1 MGSDSAQNSGLTPE
15 AIARLVEGRQQFL
28 SFLQKRIQSKAA
40 AEDILQ
46 AAFVRSFERGG
57 SVRDEESVV
66 AWFYRVLR
74 NAIVDHYRRTG
85 AEQRAYERVLAETDD
100 SVTPTDS
107 ELFETVCACVKDLV
121 TTLKPEYAS
130 AIQRVDL
137 EGAPVKA
144 YAGEQGITPN
154 NAAVR
159 LHRAHQALKKQVTE
173 ACGTCAEHGCYRCE
187 CKAHHLRK
195 AQAAGGEAQQAGDQ
209 PRGLSEA

>member
-1 MGSDSAQNSGLTPE
+1 MDTQAVTPE
-15 AIARLVEGRQQFL
+15 IAQVLVDNHRRFL
-28 SFLQKRIQSKAA
+28 SFLERRVRSREV

-46 AAFVRSFERGG
+46 DAFVRGITKAPTMN
-57 SVRDEESVV
+57 DTESIT

>member
-1 MGSDSAQNSGLTPE
+1 MDTQAVTPE
-15 AIARLVEGRQQFL
+15 IAQVLVDNHRRFL
-28 SFLQKRIQSKAA
+28 SFLERRVRSREV

-46 AAFVRSFERGG
+46 DAFVRGITKAPTMN
-57 SVRDEESVV
+57 DTESIT

-209 PRGLSEA
+209 PRGLV

>member
-1 MGSDSAQNSGLTPE
+1 MDTQAVTPE
-15 AIARLVEGRQQFL
+15 IAQVLVNNHRRFL
-28 SFLQKRIQSKAA
+28 SFLERRVRSREV

-46 AAFVRSFERGG
+46 DAFVRGITKAPTMN
-57 SVRDEESVV
+57 DTESIT